1 MKIAHS
7 LTMLGFALAL
17 GTGLAAQDTPAPP
30 MPQRQAGHDWTQGPM
45 AARLKL
51 TDTQKASLKEI
62 TGKHKPALMAKG
74 RAAKDARRAFFEA
87 AQKPETSADTL
98 RTLHRAMSDQG
109 LEFLLERRAMRQ
121 EIRAV
126 LTPDQREQAARMEG
140 MKEGMRMA
148 RGFGGMMGH
157 GHRAPEV
164 PTAPVPAQ

>member
-148 RGFGGMMGH
+148 RGSGGMMGH